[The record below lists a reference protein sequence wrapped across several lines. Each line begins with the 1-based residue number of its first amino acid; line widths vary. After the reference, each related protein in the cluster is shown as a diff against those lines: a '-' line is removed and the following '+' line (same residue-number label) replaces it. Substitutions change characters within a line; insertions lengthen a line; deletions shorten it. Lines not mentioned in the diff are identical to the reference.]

1 MTKTARRQSQTRDGF
16 TFAKYAGSLRWS
28 VHRDSTEQEN
38 TLLGHAW
45 PNGSRLK
52 SRSWDWKAT
61 DGTTGKSSSRQNAAE
76 AMARHA
82 ERSAA

>member
-1 MTKTARRQSQTRDGF
+1 MPKTQRRMTQTRGGF
-16 TFAKYAGSLRWS
+16 TFIKTTGSLRWS
-28 VHRDSTEQEN
+28 VHVDSEQEAS
-38 TLLGHAW
+38 LIGHAW

-82 ERSAA
+82 GRNAA

>member
-1 MTKTARRQSQTRDGF
+1 MKSPRRLSQTRDGF
-16 TFAKYAGSLRWS
+16 TFKKYEGALRWS
-28 VHRDSTEQEN
+28 VHRDSGDESP
-38 TLLGHAW
+38 LIGHTH

-61 DGTTGKSSSRQNAAE
+61 EGATGKASTRQSAAE

-82 ERSAA
+82 ESSVA